1 MRNIIRKRDWENSF
15 GSLSGEFSAI
25 VFFIGIAVLA
35 GWAFDISALK
45 SVFPNIVSMKA
56 NTALCFVLLGAGLW
70 SLQEER
76 RASILWRVV
85 ATVFALGVFLIGSAT
100 LCEYVFGWDLK
111 IDQILFEEL
120 PGTIMTYSP
129 GRMALNTSVCFILLG
144 IAILLACLKSLRARV
159 VSQTFFLVSSYIAFL
174 ALLGYFYGVTTFTYG
189 IAKYTAM
196 AIHTTVAFL
205 LISLSG
211 IFNQPQIGVM
221 KVISD
226 GGQAGAVV
234 RRFLVMTVLLSILAD
249 VFAFLG
255 VRLNWYDATFA
266 TTLHAAVFLLAM
278 SVAVILSGFSI
289 MRSMEKE
296 REYKIEIGESEQR
309 YKVLY
314 NLSPDAIMI
323 LEPGKCFAA
332 GNPATMKMF
341 KCRDEAEFRTKTPA
355 DLSPEYQPDGELS
368 SRKSQRMMV
377 AAMDEGA
384 HFFEWKHKRLD
395 GNEFWATVLL
405 SKTELDGRVMLQ
417 ATVRDIDAQ
426 KTQEIELA
434 NKIWELEKFYKVT
447 MDREKRIIELK
458 KEVNDLKTKLGGQ

>member
-1 MRNIIRKRDWENSF
+1 
-15 GSLSGEFSAI
+15 
-25 VFFIGIAVLA
+25 
-35 GWAFDISALK
+35 
-45 SVFPNIVSMKA
+45 
-56 NTALCFVLLGAGLW
+56 
-70 SLQEER
+70 
-76 RASILWRVV
+76 
-85 ATVFALGVFLIGSAT
+85 
-100 LCEYVFGWDLK
+100 
-111 IDQILFEEL
+111 
-120 PGTIMTYSP
+120 
-129 GRMALNTSVCFILLG
+129 MALNTSVCFILLG